1 MSFGKYFSVFN
12 KLTPSEQEA
21 LLNETVLRRVPAGT
35 LITAGSDSCIGVV
48 VVRSGQLRE
57 YITSEDGREMT
68 VARLFGHD
76 ISILSASCIMNSI
89 NFDIYL
95 SAEKDS
101 EFWVIPPQL
110 YRQLLEKSAPLANY
124 TNRLLAASMTD
135 IMWMAQQVLW
145 KGIDRRLA
153 HFLLD
158 ESAIEDSLTLKITHE
173 AIAGHIGTA
182 REVVTRMLRTFQ
194 SDGLVK
200 LSRGCIE
207 IIDIEKLEELD
218 E

>member
-12 KLTPSEQEA
+12 KLTPSEQEV
-21 LLNETVLRRVPAGT
+21 LLNEAVLRKVSAGT
-35 LITAGSDSCIGVV
+35 LVTAGSENCTGVI

-68 VARLFGHD
+68 IARLFGHD

-101 EFWVIPPQL
+101 EFWVLPPQL
-110 YRQLLEKSAPLANY
+110 YRQLLEESAPLANY
-124 TNRLLAASMTD
+124 TNRLLASSMTD
-135 IMWMAQQVLW
+135 LMWMTQQVLW
-145 KGIDRRLA
+145 QGIDRRLA

-158 ESAIEDSLTLKITHE
+158 ESAFEDSLTLKITHE

-182 REVVTRMLRTFQ
+182 REVVTRTLRSFQ
-194 SDGLVK
+194 SGGIVK

-207 IIDIEKLEELD
+207 ITDIEKLEELD